1 MIQVTGLTKRYG
13 NKRGVEDITFHVDQG
28 EIVGLLGP
36 NGAGKSTIMKML
48 TGYHMMTSGRIVIN
62 GCDMLE
68 DPDQALRHVG
78 FMPEL
83 PPLYLEMEV
92 EEYLL
97 FAAAIKGVPKG
108 ERKAHVERLLGLT
121 GVGDVRGRPIGNLSK
136 GYRQRVGLAQALV
149 GDPKILI
156 LDEPTA
162 GLDPRQITEVRDLL
176 KHLSRDHTIIVSSH
190 ILAEIGQTCDRVVII
205 SNGRLVAEDT
215 MENLSRGQEEGNLF
229 RLKAACN
236 REELSA
242 ALGDIPSIEKIEGCG
257 TDCGAGGD
265 RRWFEITAPDT
276 DEVRQAV
283 SAALARHQIPLLE
296 LNSGRLSLEQVF
308 LRLTDARTGEGAA
321 P

>member
-62 GCDMLE
+62 GCDMLD
-68 DPDQALRHVG
+68 DPDQTLRHVG

-83 PPLYLEMEV
+83 PPVYLDMEV

-108 ERKAHVERLLGLT
+108 ERKSHVEKLLGLT
-121 GVGDVRGRPIGNLSK
+121 DIEDVRGRPIGNLSK

-162 GLDPRQITEVRDLL
+162 GLDPRQIAEVRDLL
-176 KHLSRDHTIIVSSH
+176 RQLSRDHTIIVSSH
-190 ILAEIGQTCDRVVII
+190 ILAEIGQTCDRVII
-205 SNGRLVAEDT
+205 INNGRLVAEDT
-215 MENLSRGQEEGNLF
+215 MENLSKRQGNHF
-229 RLKAACN
+229 RLKAACGL
-236 REELSA
+236 EELSA
-242 ALGDIPSIEKIEGCG
+242 ALVDIPEIEQTAEY
-257 TDCGAGGD
+257 GAGGD

-296 LNSGRLSLEQVF
+296 LNSGRLSLEQAF
-308 LRLTDARTGEGAA
+308 LHLTDTQSGEETE

>member
-13 NKRGVEDITFHVDQG
+13 TKRGVEDITFHVGRG
-28 EIVGLLGP
+28 EIAGLLGP

-62 GCDMLE
+62 GCDML
-68 DPDQALRHVG
+68 DQPDQALQNIG

-97 FAAAIKGVPKG
+97 FCACIKGTARG
-108 ERKAHVERLLGLT
+108 ERKAHVERLLALT
-121 GVGDVRGRPIGNLSK
+121 HIEDVRGRPIGNLSK

-156 LDEPTA
+156 LDEPTV

-176 KHLSRDHTIIVSSH
+176 KHLSRDHTILVSSH
-190 ILAEIGQTCDRVVII
+190 ILAEIGQTCDRVII
-205 SNGRLVAEDT
+205 INNGRLVIEDT
-215 MENLSRGQEEGNLF
+215 MEHLSRGQESGHSF
-229 RLKAACN
+229 RLKAVCDL
-236 REELSA
+236 EQLSA
-242 ALGDIPSIEKIEGCG
+242 ALADIPAVEEVRLSPEESGQGEK
-257 TDCGAGGD
+257 
-265 RRWFEITAPDT
+265 RWFDILGQDT
-276 DEVRQAV
+276 DEVRQGV
-283 SAALARHQIPLLE
+283 SAALARHNIPLLE

-308 LRLTDARTGEGAA
+308 LRLTGGQTEEETEA
-321 P
+321 